1 MMSVQMTI
9 LIARSLDIYQ
19 LVPLLHKE
27 ATFVHIQMSVA
38 TCIWVLTSTLTE
50 ESVHIGQRL
59 AELGSTICV

>member
-9 LIARSLDIYQ
+9 LVARSLDIYQ

-38 TCIWVLTSTLTE
+38 TCI
-50 ESVHIGQRL
+50 
-59 AELGSTICV
+59 